1 MRLAFEIAVII
12 ALVVLNGCFAMSELA
27 IVSARRARLATLAA
41 EGSKG
46 ARAALDLADNPTRF
60 LSSVQIGITLVGVLA
75 GAYSGATLAE
85 QLGAWIAAEFPVA
98 ASVAPGVAIALVVG
112 AITYASLIV
121 GELVPK
127 HIALANPEGIA
138 ERVARPMAMVAR
150 LTSPL
155 IWLLEGSSH
164 AVIRMLGIRR
174 SDDHA
179 VTEEEVRA
187 MIAEGTES
195 GVFEPEEEEMISGV
209 MRFGDRRIRGIM
221 TPRANMVWIDLD
233 WDADDI
239 LKTLRDCPHSR
250 LPVCRGGLDETLG
263 VVQAKD
269 LLNAAIDQRP
279 VDVAAAVKV
288 LAVVHDNAP
297 ALHVLDVLKQSDIHM
312 ALVVDEYGSVEG
324 IVTAADILGSIL
336 GTLSEHGEEYQGT
349 ITEREDGSWLMDG
362 DVAVDLAAER
372 LGCRVMKE
380 GGGDYTTAA
389 GFILSQVR
397 TIPSAG
403 DHFIRDGWRFEVVDM
418 DGRRIDKILVSRE
431 TGTLGM

>member
-1 MRLAFEIAVII
+1 MQIAFEIAVII

-27 IVSARRARLATLAA
+27 IVSARRARLAARAA

-46 ARAALDLADNPTRF
+46 AEAALLLADNPTRF

-85 QLGAWIAAEFPVA
+85 QLSAWIAAEFPFA
-98 ASVAPGVAIALVVG
+98 APAAPGIAIALVVG

-138 ERVARPMAMVAR
+138 EMVARPMARVAR

-164 AVIRMLGIRR
+164 ALIRLLGVRR
-174 SDDHA
+174 SDDQT

-195 GVFEPEEEEMISGV
+195 GIFEPEEKEMIAGV
-209 MRFGDRRIRGIM
+209 MRFGDRRVRGIM
-221 TPRANMVWIDLD
+221 TPRADMIWLDLD
-233 WDADDI
+233 WEMDDI
-239 LKTLRDCPHSR
+239 LKTLRDSPHSR
-250 LPVCRGGLDETLG
+250 LPVCRGGIDEMLG

-269 LLNAAIDQRP
+269 LLNTALDHRP
-279 VDVAAAVKV
+279 LDVAAAVKP
-288 LAVVHDNAP
+288 LTVVHDNAP

-312 ALVVDEYGSVEG
+312 ALVVDEYGGVEG

-336 GTLSEHGEEYQGT
+336 GSLSEHGEEYQGT
-349 ITEREDGSWLMDG
+349 ITEREDGSWLLDG
-362 DVAVDLAAER
+362 DVAADLAAER
-372 LGCRVMKE
+372 LGCRAMKD
-380 GGGDYTTAA
+380 GGSDYATAA
-389 GFILSQVR
+389 GFMLSEFR
-397 TIPSAG
+397 AIPSAG
-403 DHFIRDGWRFEVVDM
+403 DHFVRDGWRFEVVDM
-418 DGRRIDKILVSRE
+418 DGRRIDKILVSRDTE
-431 TGTLGM
+431 TLGM